1 MLQSIAKGQTS
12 GPKQSLDSHQAKAEQ
27 DAAAR
32 RSCFFGLLQ
41 MHLKRALWC
50 IFYDILSTAWT
61 ICMKSPLQ
69 RDSVF
74 AAGVPRLLRMGY
86 DRIMGGLLQLGLSLS
101 W

>member
-50 IFYDILSTAWT
+50 TFYDILSTAWT
-61 ICMKSPLQ
+61 ICIKSPLQ
-69 RDSVF
+69 RDCVRRWG
-74 AAGVPRLLRMGY
+74 AETAKNG
-86 DRIMGGLLQLGLSLS
+86 I
-101 W
+101 